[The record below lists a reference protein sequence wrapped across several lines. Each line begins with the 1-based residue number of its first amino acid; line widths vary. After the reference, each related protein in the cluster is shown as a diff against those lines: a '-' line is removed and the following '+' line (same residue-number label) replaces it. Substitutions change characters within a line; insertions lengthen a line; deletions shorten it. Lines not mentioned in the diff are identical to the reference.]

1 MTQETE
7 LQEQTPEQNAA
18 DFMAGFNAVM
28 DPDSSE
34 SKAPE
39 AVVEKVETP
48 EQEETDAAQ
57 PETPEA
63 PEEEMFL
70 GMSASQIKTLLEKA
84 AKVDQIEEQLR
95 KAHGKIGELNSH
107 IHQPKSAPTQSDA
120 PAVNDEDLTQWERDF
135 PEVAALVEAK
145 LRRLQ
150 PMAPEAQTTTTG
162 LTPTDV
168 AMQVLDVTHDGWR
181 ETISSQD
188 FSLWIATQ
196 DQDTQETF
204 STTANA
210 KAMGKILS
218 SFDSW
223 KTKVADRGAKSR
235 ARLEEAI
242 VPTGNGAKVV
252 TAPTEQDAFLAG
264 FNAVRAQYQ

>member
-1 MTQETE
+1 MTQENA
-7 LQEQTPEQNAA
+7 LQEQTPEQNTA
-18 DFMAGFNAVM
+18 DFMAGFAAVM

-39 AVVEKVETP
+39 AAVQVDPPV
-48 EQEETDAAQ
+48 QEEPPAAE
-57 PETPEA
+57 PEKDSA

-107 IHQPKSAPTQSDA
+107 LHQSKATPPTQNDA
-120 PAVNDEDLTQWERDF
+120 PAVKDEELSQWEKDF

-150 PMAPEAQTTTTG
+150 PMPAAPEAPQTG

-181 ETISSQD
+181 DTIASQD
-188 FSLWIATQ
+188 FNLWIATQ
-196 DQDTQETF
+196 DEAVQDTF
-204 STTANA
+204 ATTANA

-218 SFDSW
+218 DFTAW
-223 KTKVADRGAKSR
+223 KTKVADRGAKSK

-242 VPTGNGAKVV
+242 VPTGNGSKVV
-252 TAPTEQDAFLAG
+252 TAPTEHDQFLAG
-264 FNAVRAQYQ
+264 FNAVRARYQ